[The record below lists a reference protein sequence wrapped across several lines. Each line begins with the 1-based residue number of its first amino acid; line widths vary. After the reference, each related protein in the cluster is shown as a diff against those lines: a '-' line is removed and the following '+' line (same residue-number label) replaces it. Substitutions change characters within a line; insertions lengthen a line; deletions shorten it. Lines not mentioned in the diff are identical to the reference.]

1 MLVRNNAVSQPPP
14 NKKKAAS
21 KENNK
26 SDGNEVLVVPPERI
40 RNFSIIAHIDHGK
53 STIAD
58 RLLEMTDTVAQRDM
72 QAQLLDGM
80 DLERERGITIKLN
93 SARMN
98 FTSKKDGETYV
109 LNLMIRR
116 DTGIFRTKCPGRW
129 RRAKGRCWSSMP
141 VKAWKRRR

>member
-1 MLVRNNAVSQPPP
+1 MLVRNTAVSQPPP
-14 NKKKAAS
+14 NKKKTAS
-21 KENNK
+21 KENK

-98 FTSKKDGETYV
+98 FT
-109 LNLMIRR
+109 R
-116 DTGIFRTKCPGRW
+116 
-129 RRAKGRCWSSMP
+129 
-141 VKAWKRRR
+141 

>member
-1 MLVRNNAVSQPPP
+1 MRKKRGEMFMLVRNNAVSQPPP

-26 SDGNEVLVVPPERI
+26 SDGNEVLVVHPERI
-40 RNFSIIAHIDHGK
+40 RNFYIIAHIDHGK

-80 DLERERGITIKLN
+80 DLER
-93 SARMN
+93 
-98 FTSKKDGETYV
+98 
-109 LNLMIRR
+109 
-116 DTGIFRTKCPGRW
+116 
-129 RRAKGRCWSSMP
+129 
-141 VKAWKRRR
+141 

>member
-1 MLVRNNAVSQPPP
+1 MRKKRGEMFMLVRNNAVSQPPP

-21 KENNK
+21 KENKNVE
-26 SDGNEVLVVPPERI
+26 GEVLVVPPERI

-80 DLERERGITIKLN
+80 DL
-93 SARMN
+93 
-98 FTSKKDGETYV
+98 
-109 LNLMIRR
+109 
-116 DTGIFRTKCPGRW
+116 
-129 RRAKGRCWSSMP
+129 
-141 VKAWKRRR
+141 